1 MVFQLYNDIYYYLS
15 NYYFEIVIVLSVV
28 FLLLY
33 ALYSKI
39 AGTKGTWSSNQ
50 QYLSLKEEAGQ
61 QEEEEE
67 KKVKRRRGGVGGGE
81 SKGEV
86 ECRRVMQKLFDK
98 PFYKTRPR
106 FLNNPVTFGSNNL
119 ELDCFNE
126 ELKIAVEYDGAQ
138 HFKFIPYFHKT
149 YEAFLNQRYR
159 DYMKEQM
166 CKENDIRLIR
176 VPYTVKIEDIENY
189 IATKLSEMMGYNLK

>member
-1 MVFQLYNDIYYYLS
+1 MLYQLYNDVYYYFT
-15 NYYFEIVIVLSVV
+15 NYYFEIVIISCIV

-33 ALYSKI
+33 GLYSKLS
-39 AGTKGTWSSNQ
+39 GSKGTWSSNNSHI
-50 QYLSLKEEAGQ
+50 YPELDTEVEED
-61 QEEEEE
+61 EENTRRR
-67 KKVKRRRGGVGGGE
+67 RRRGGGGE

-106 FLNNPVTFGSNNL
+106 FLNNPVTFGTNNL
-119 ELDCFNE
+119 ELDCYNE

-138 HFKFIPYFHKT
+138 HYKYIPYFHKT

-166 CKENDIRLIR
+166 CKENNIRLIR
-176 VPYTVKIEDIENY
+176 VPYTVKIDKIEGY
-189 IATKLSEMMGYNLK
+189 ITKKLEEMLR

>member
-1 MVFQLYNDIYYYLS
+1 MLYQLYNDVYYYFT
-15 NYYFEIVIVLSVV
+15 NYYFEIVIISCIV

-33 ALYSKI
+33 GLYSKLS
-39 AGTKGTWSSNQ
+39 GSQGTWSKHQSHI
-50 QYLSLKEEAGQ
+50 YPELDTEVEED
-61 QEEEEE
+61 EENTRRR
-67 KKVKRRRGGVGGGE
+67 RRRGGGGE

-106 FLNNPVTFGSNNL
+106 FLNNPVTFGTNNL
-119 ELDCFNE
+119 ELDCYNE

-138 HFKFIPYFHKT
+138 HYKYIPYFHKT

-166 CKENDIRLIR
+166 CKENNIRLIR
-176 VPYTVKIEDIENY
+176 VPYTVKIDKIEGY
-189 IATKLSEMMGYNLK
+189 ITKKLEEMLR

>member
-1 MVFQLYNDIYYYLS
+1 MIYQLYNDAYYYFT
-15 NYYFEIVIVLSVV
+15 NYYFEIVIITCIV

-33 ALYSKI
+33 GLYSKLS
-39 AGTKGTWSSNQ
+39 GSKGTWSSHQNHV
-50 QYLSLKEEAGQ
+50 YPILDEDEEN
-61 QEEEEE
+61 EENT
-67 KKVKRRRGGVGGGE
+67 KQRRRRRGGGGE

-106 FLNNPVTFGSNNL
+106 FLNNPVTFGTNNL
-119 ELDCFNE
+119 ELDCYNE

-138 HFKFIPYFHKT
+138 HYKYIPYFHKT

-166 CKENDIRLIR
+166 CKENNIRLIR
-176 VPYTVKIEDIENY
+176 VPYTVKIDKIESY
-189 IATKLSEMMGYNLK
+189 LTTKLEEMLR